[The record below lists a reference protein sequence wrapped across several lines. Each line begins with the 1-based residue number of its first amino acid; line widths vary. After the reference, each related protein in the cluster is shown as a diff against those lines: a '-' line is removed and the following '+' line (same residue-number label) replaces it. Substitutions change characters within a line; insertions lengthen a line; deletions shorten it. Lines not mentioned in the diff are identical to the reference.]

1 MLIQL
6 SLLDSPLLWSIP
18 SPDLR
23 SGVGNA
29 GGAILGNIQ
38 PSLLLQDRSD
48 CFELLSTFST
58 CLFVP
63 AMLKWTLL
71 KLCVCFFSF
80 LSEEKIVL
88 SGI

>member
-6 SLLDSPLLWSIP
+6 SLLDSRPLWTML

-38 PSLLLQDRSD
+38 PSLLLRDRSD
-48 CFELLSTFST
+48 YFELLSTFSI

-63 AMLKWTLL
+63 AMLK
-71 KLCVCFFSF
+71 
-80 LSEEKIVL
+80 
-88 SGI
+88 